1 MPQRQRGR
9 LSERVAG
16 VLELP
21 REVVLHVPRLVIVG
35 NLHLTIENHRGVV
48 EFGPERLVVG
58 VGEGQVAVEGE
69 DLTIVRIGRED
80 MAVTGR
86 IRCLRFS

>member
-1 MPQRQRGR
+1 LPQRQRGR